1 MKAHS
6 FKELLEITGLNLT
19 QFAERYNI
27 PYRTCQNWSSN
38 VSAPPEYVLELLDF
52 RIQSDLKQVKEN
64 GVMKKFEIRKNQI
77 EIEKKNAKNIQA
89 GCSMD
94 QNETFPTV
102 VKSFDTKEEAL
113 EALKSYHT
121 EIRDLNSYYLVTEF
135 YVEENEY
142 DEDGDWLD
150 GGDIWAFTDPIIEVS
165 EKPSYNTVGT
175 FNNMAA
181 ALDFLSSLEDGF
193 ISFK

>member
-1 MKAHS
+1 MDTPN
-6 FKELLEITGLNLT
+6 FKELLELTGLNLT
-19 QFAERYNI
+19 QFSDRYNI
-27 PYRTCQNWSSN
+27 PYRTCQNWSCN
-38 VSAPPEYVLELLDF
+38 VSTPPEYVLELLNF
-52 RIQSDLKQVKEN
+52 RIQADLRQVKEN
-64 GVMKKFEIRKNQI
+64 GIMKKFEIRKNHI
-77 EIEKKNAKNIQA
+77 EIEKKNANNIQA

-121 EIRDLNSYYLVTEF
+121 EIRDLNSYYLVAEF
-135 YVEENEY
+135 YVEENVY
-142 DEDGDWLD
+142 DEDGDWIE
-150 GGDIWAFTDPIIEVS
+150 GGDIWTFTNPIIEVS

-181 ALDFLSSLEDGF
+181 ALDCLSSIEDGF